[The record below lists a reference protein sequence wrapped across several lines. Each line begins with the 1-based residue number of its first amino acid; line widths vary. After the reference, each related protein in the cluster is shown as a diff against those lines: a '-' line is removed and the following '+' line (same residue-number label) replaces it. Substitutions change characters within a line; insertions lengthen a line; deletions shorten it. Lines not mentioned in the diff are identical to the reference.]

1 VNAAISIAG
10 VTPERDLAPVDRV
23 QLGTMVRELAAA
35 QRTFAFAGGG
45 TDLEFGNAPR
55 ALDAV
60 IRTTALDR
68 VLDYA
73 PEDQTVT
80 VEGGMRIAALD
91 AVLAEAGQMLPID
104 VGDRAHATVGGAIAT
119 NAFGARRHRYGS
131 IKDLIVGVEIVRPD
145 GTVARGGGK
154 VVKNVAGFDLP
165 KLMVGSLGT
174 LGAIV
179 SATLRVLPI
188 PPATRAIALACAP
201 SHPLYAA
208 CLEDRSLDPAA
219 VTWSPGEGVLLVFAG
234 LPAAVDAQL
243 ERVAARANDAGVAVR
258 VLEPEAFARAQQR
271 ERDLRRRGAWRA
283 SIAQP
288 PAAGAAPLTLA
299 AGAEQLA
306 YPTLGVTL
314 VASDDEPFAL
324 ADVERA
330 RASATVVL
338 HAMPG
343 RARAS
348 LDAWGPPPPAFPLMR
363 ALKAQFDP
371 HGLCNPGRFIGGL

>member
-1 VNAAISIAG
+1 MNATISVAG
-10 VTPERDLAPVDRV
+10 VTPARDLAPVDRR
-23 QLGTMVRELAAA
+23 QLIAMVSELAAA
-35 QRTFAFAGGG
+35 RRTFAFAGGG

-68 VLDYA
+68 VLDYS

-80 VEGGMRIAALD
+80 VEGGMRVAALD

-104 VGDRAHATVGGAIAT
+104 VGDRAAATIGGAIAT
-119 NAFGARRHRYGS
+119 NAFGSRRHRYGS

-145 GTVARGGGK
+145 GTLARGGGK

-179 SATLRVLPI
+179 GATLRVLPI
-188 PPATRAIALACAP
+188 PPSAGAVALDCTPAHALYHACIADRA
-201 SHPLYAA
+201 
-208 CLEDRSLDPAA
+208 LDPAA
-219 VTWSPGEGVLLVFAG
+219 VTWSPQEGVVFVLAG
-234 LPAAVDAQL
+234 LASAVDAQV
-243 ERVAARANDAGVAVR
+243 ERIFTRAGEHGIDARR
-258 VLEPEAFARAQQR
+258 LEPQAFARVQQR

-283 SIAQP
+283 AFARP
-288 PAAGAAPLTLA
+288 PAAAETPAIAAAT
-299 AGAEQLA
+299 ERIDF
-306 YPTLGVTL
+306 PTLGVSMI
-314 VASDDEPFAL
+314 ASDDEPFAPGE
-324 ADVERA
+324 VERA
-330 RASATVVL
+330 RSVGNLVM

-343 RARAS
+343 RARAT
-348 LDAWGPPPPAFPLMR
+348 LDAWGPPPPAFELMR
-363 ALKAQFDP
+363 ALKARFDP

>member
-1 VNAAISIAG
+1 MNATISIAG
-10 VTPERDLAPVDRV
+10 VTPARDLAPVDRR
-23 QLGTMVRELAAA
+23 QLVAMVTELAAGKRA
-35 QRTFAFAGGG
+35 FAFAGGG

-80 VEGGMRIAALD
+80 VEGGMRVAALD
-91 AVLAEAGQMLPID
+91 AVLAESGQMLPLD
-104 VGDRAHATVGGAIAT
+104 VGDRAQATIGGAIAT
-119 NAFGARRHRYGS
+119 NAFGSRRHRYGS

-145 GTVARGGGK
+145 GTLARGGGK

-179 SATLRVLPI
+179 SATFRVFPV
-188 PPATRAIALACAP
+188 PPSLRAIAVDCAP
-201 SHPLYAA
+201 ASALYRA
-208 CLEDRSLDPAA
+208 CIDDRALDPAA
-219 VTWSPGEGVLLVFAG
+219 VSWSPAGGLLLVFAG
-234 LPAAVDAQL
+234 LAAAVDAQL
-243 ERVAARANDAGVAVR
+243 ERVAARAAEHGVDARELDGDA
-258 VLEPEAFARAQQR
+258 LARAQQV

-283 SIAQP
+283 AIGRA
-288 PAAGAAPLTLA
+288 PAAAVPLAFAST
-299 AGAEQLA
+299 AERVDF
-306 YPTLGVTL
+306 PTLGVTL

-330 RASATVVL
+330 RATSNVVM

-343 RARAS
+343 RIRAS
-348 LDAWGPPPPAFPLMR
+348 LDAWGPPPPAFGLMR